1 MQARPAP
8 ASPRA
13 IALLA
18 GACLA
23 LAATSAFLLW
33 KVSQPAGGVYFGED
47 ALRDPEI
54 RRQIVGQ
61 LMEGLSQPFDS
72 HPDADVGRVLL
83 PDAQRNGESTN
94 ALGMRERPIA
104 VPKPPDVVRVVL
116 LGDSFVFGLNVPA
129 DRRLGSELERLLVQG
144 GVPGGQRF
152 ECLHL
157 AVNSWNIHAEC
168 AFLRRQLERLEPDLV
183 VQVSV
188 ANDLDDAT
196 GVRGFG
202 AEATFSPQ
210 HRARAD
216 ALVLDRY
223 AQSFL
228 RSDTRN
234 LLGRGLDHE
243 SRQRFAEALADVRRL
258 RADLARLPGAPRHLL
273 VLHWGP
279 LGPAAYEH
287 LGRPLEEERPG
298 SVLYVPLEFAAD
310 KSLWITPSDYHWNEE
325 GHARVGRV
333 LYGLVR
339 SGGWLPVELAPRE
352 DLEAE
357 AERWMREG
365 HELVSTGA
373 ARMHATIK
381 EYVAAI
387 EWPELDL
394 TEARQVYG
402 GIDLEGL
409 VSPYASLVLQRPPE
423 ARRLVVRAAG
433 LPDRSLVEL
442 QPRVLVEEFELGRL
456 ELIPGR
462 EESFAFDLPAGVA
475 DREFLSVRFESDD
488 WVYRGDDAR
497 HCVSFRFVR
506 AALE

>member
-1 MQARPAP
+1 MAPRPVP
-8 ASPRA
+8 VSPRTL
-13 IALLA
+13 ALLV

-23 LAATSAFLLW
+23 LATATALLAW
-33 KVSQPAGGVYFGED
+33 KVSQPTGGVFYGED

-54 RRQIVGQ
+54 RRRVVGQ

-83 PDAQRNGESTN
+83 PDAERDGERTN
-94 ALGMRERPIA
+94 ALGMRERDIA
-104 VPKPPDVVRVVL
+104 IPKPADVVRVVM

-129 DRRLGSELERLLVQG
+129 DRRLGSELERLLAEG
-144 GVPGGQRF
+144 AASSGKRF

-157 AVNSWNIHAEC
+157 AINSWNLHAEC
-168 AFLRRQLERLEPDLV
+168 AFLRRQLDRLQPDLV

-202 AEATFSPQ
+202 AEASFTPR
-210 HRARAD
+210 HRDRGD
-216 ALVLDRY
+216 TLILDRY

-228 RSDTRN
+228 RVDTRN

-243 SRQRFAEALADVRRL
+243 SRTRFADALADVRRL
-258 RADLARLPGAPRHLL
+258 RADLARLPGSPRHLL

-279 LGPAAYEH
+279 LSPAAYEH
-287 LGRPLEEERPG
+287 LGRPLEEDQPG
-298 SVLYVPLEFAAD
+298 SVLFVPLEFAAD

-339 SGGWLPVELAPRE
+339 ANGWLPVELAPRQ
-352 DLEAE
+352 DLEDEAARWMHE
-357 AERWMREG
+357 GRELARTGAERMR
-365 HELVSTGA
+365 
-373 ARMHATIK
+373 ATVK
-381 EYVAAI
+381 EFVPAI
-387 EWPELDL
+387 DWPELDVP
-394 TEARQVYG
+394 EARQVYG

-409 VSPYASLVLQRPPE
+409 VSPYASLVLQRPAG

-433 LPDRSLVEL
+433 LPDRSLLEL
-442 QPRVLVEEFELGRL
+442 RPRVLVEEFEVGRL
-456 ELIPGR
+456 QLSPGS
-462 EESFAFDLPAGVA
+462 EVDQAFDLPAGV
-475 DREFLSVRFESDD
+475 DGREFLNVRFESDD
-488 WVYRGDDAR
+488 WVYRGDGAR
-497 HCVSFRFVR
+497 HCVAFRFVR